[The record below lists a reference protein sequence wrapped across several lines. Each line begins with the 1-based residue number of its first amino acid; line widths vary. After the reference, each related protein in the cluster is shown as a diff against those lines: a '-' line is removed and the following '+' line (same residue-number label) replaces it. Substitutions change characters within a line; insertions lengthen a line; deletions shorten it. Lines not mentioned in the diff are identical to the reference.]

1 VLQLA
6 GKLVVTQRARATAS
20 AAASTVTADVVM
32 ALIGLGWSERVARV
46 AVDDAA
52 AAAAEQGAPA
62 DMARL
67 LRVALGM
74 LGPQQP
80 AGQAPA
86 GQAAER

>member
-1 VLQLA
+1 
-6 GKLVVTQRARATAS
+6 
-20 AAASTVTADVVM
+20 
-32 ALIGLGWSERVARV
+32 VARV

-52 AAAAEQGAPA
+52 AAAADQGAPA

-80 AGQAPA
+80 GGQAAA